1 MKEKAGGGFGHEA
14 INSEFAAENIL
25 GGAHAA
31 FHVRLDLNKTSCR
44 VQQQRSGREAASE
57 SRLRPTITNDI
68 ILFCFAQRANLLQTP
83 HPTPAPVAADT
94 RSCSNYN
101 RDSEVNIRCR
111 LTIRSSAC
119 SFSTS
124 AHM

>member
-25 GGAHAA
+25 GGAHTV

-68 ILFCFAQRANLLQTP
+68 ILFCPESKPASNPPCLPPPPADTELLQLQP
-83 HPTPAPVAADT
+83 
-94 RSCSNYN
+94 RQ
-101 RDSEVNIRCR
+101 
-111 LTIRSSAC
+111 
-119 SFSTS
+119 
-124 AHM
+124 